1 MRAPARRSHGF
12 TMVEMMVVVSLLG
25 LSLATIGGVFKSSS
39 NLAADSRATLR
50 VHEEHR
56 RNLEALATVLRS
68 AELASLSNFVD
79 GKSTNPQ
86 FQRVVGLGKDGLMT
100 GGAEELIWVQGP
112 LPVDGVGVG
121 GIVRHKTSTASTL
134 VCDRVTKD
142 GFSVRQDG
150 DNLIVRLTTYYTT
163 SEGRTALLTGET
175 AVFVRN

>member
-1 MRAPARRSHGF
+1 MRAPLRSRGF

-25 LSLATIGGVFKSSS
+25 LSLATISGVFKSSS

-56 RNLEALATVLRS
+56 RNLEALATVLRP
-68 AELASLSNFVD
+68 AELASFTNFVD

-86 FQRVVGLGKDGLMT
+86 FMRVVGLGKDGLMT
-100 GGAEELIWVQGP
+100 GGPEELVWVQGP
-112 LPVDGVGVG
+112 LPVDGVGIAG
-121 GIVRHKTSTASTL
+121 FVRHKTATTSTI
-134 VCDRVTKD
+134 VCDRVPKD
-142 GFSVRQDG
+142 GFSVRLDG

-163 SEGRTALLTGET
+163 SEGRTATLVGET